1 MISISLSELCIR
13 SPTSADMHRL
23 FCTLLLLLLSSLP
36 VVARAQVT
44 GSVTDAQGRPIESA
58 AVELWAGERQIAVQ
72 TTASDGRFAFPT
84 EAARGATG
92 LLARHPGY
100 QPSRLQVVPSASD
113 VVVRLATKPVAL
125 EGVTATVTQG
135 RLCPN
140 REAPEARALW
150 AASAARYSQALDS
163 SAVGSRFAW
172 NERTVPFARD
182 VGAVAPEALQRN
194 AGVGNPAIRRSWFA
208 QVERSG
214 YAYRITGESVSP
226 EFGPWYYPLA
236 FMGPH
241 FVSEVFGRL
250 HTLSIVERDG
260 SQVVIA
266 FCPRSGVLSGKPR
279 VQGTLRISVRD
290 TLLTEAYYA
299 FRALVYAPASAP
311 DGRPLPVPSTDL
323 FWRRPLGS
331 HTFYQRYREYVR
343 WELGGNS
350 GLPATWTNPLPAE
363 RP

>member
-1 MISISLSELCIR
+1 M
-13 SPTSADMHRL
+13 
-23 FCTLLLLLLSSLP
+23 
-36 VVARAQVT
+36 
-44 GSVTDAQGRPIESA
+44 
-58 AVELWAGERQIAVQ
+58 
-72 TTASDGRFAFPT
+72 
-84 EAARGATG
+84 
-92 LLARHPGY
+92 
-100 QPSRLQVVPSASD
+100 
-113 VVVRLATKPVAL
+113 AL

-172 NERTVPFARD
+172 NERTVPSARD

-208 QVERSG
+208 QVERTG
-214 YAYRITGESVSP
+214 YAYRITGESVSR

-241 FVSEVFGRL
+241 LVSEVFGRL

-266 FCPRSGVLSGKPR
+266 FCPPLRRAVREAAGPWDPPHLRARYPAHGSPLR
-279 VQGTLRISVRD
+279 VPD
-290 TLLTEAYYA
+290 
-299 FRALVYAPASAP
+299 ASA
-311 DGRPLPVPSTDL
+311 GRARG
-323 FWRRPLGS
+323 WRARI
-331 HTFYQRYREYVR
+331 RA
-343 WELGGNS
+343 
-350 GLPATWTNPLPAE
+350 GLRT
-363 RP
+363 